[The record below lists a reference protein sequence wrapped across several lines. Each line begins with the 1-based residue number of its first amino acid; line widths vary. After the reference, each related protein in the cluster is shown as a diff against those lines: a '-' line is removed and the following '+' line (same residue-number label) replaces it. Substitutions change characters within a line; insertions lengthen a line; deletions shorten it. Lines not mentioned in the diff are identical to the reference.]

1 MSENDRQA
9 WVASW
14 LDAVGEARMTQRRL
28 TSVERHADL
37 AMLVNAARARG
48 IHLLVS
54 TDDRGQRLVAAS
66 RHPFEVLC

>member
-1 MSENDRQA
+1 
-9 WVASW
+9 
-14 LDAVGEARMTQRRL
+14 MTQRKL

-37 AMLVNAARARG
+37 PMLVDAARARG
-48 IHLLVS
+48 IHLLVL